1 MVIFGHRRGGGVPP
15 HKKNPEITLFLDK
28 FSNSRGGGGGP
39 DPRSPPPL
47 DPRMI
52 KNMEDTVNFQK
63 DTDRLGS
70 WARKWGMRFQ
80 PVKCNVML
88 LTNNG
93 LVKFRILT
101 NLRGTSVGKC

>member
-1 MVIFGHRRGGGVPP
+1 MILPRTMNR
-15 HKKNPEITLFLDK
+15 KLD
-28 FSNSRGGGGGP
+28 S
-39 DPRSPPPL
+39 L
-47 DPRMI
+47 LMTVI
-52 KNMEDTVNFQK
+52 KNIEDTVKFHK

-70 WARKWGMRFQ
+70 WARKWVRRFQ

-93 LVKFRILT
+93 QVKFRILT